1 MVEDRNNI
9 DIYADIIIDV
19 EIYKT
24 LGYVVE
30 RTSYKSN
37 LDKTR

>member
-1 MVEDRNNI
+1 MVEGRNYI
-9 DIYADIIIDV
+9 DIYAHIIIDV

-37 LDKTR
+37 PNKTR